1 MPKLFTVQIE
11 VPSGSRTSSYK
22 DWLNKQL
29 EPHRMK
35 VTSVEWSQELDDH
48 YFNLGERDNE
58 PCTISNADNGDAQY
72 TGPCPR

>member
-48 YFNLGERDNE
+48 YFNLGEK
-58 PCTISNADNGDAQY
+58 G
-72 TGPCPR
+72 